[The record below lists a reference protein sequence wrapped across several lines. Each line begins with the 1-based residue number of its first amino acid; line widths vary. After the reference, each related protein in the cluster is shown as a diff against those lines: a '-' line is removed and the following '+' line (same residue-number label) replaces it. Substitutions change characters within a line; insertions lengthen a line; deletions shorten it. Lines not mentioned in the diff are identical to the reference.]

1 MKQLLITVSSYYL
14 GKRNHF
20 SLCRC
25 ISEFKNWVMNNIYI
39 RCKRRKLDGTLD
51 PLLFGNYTKELRN
64 FNLKNFS
71 RLLLNYAM
79 VIENEIAWHVNGI
92 LSQFLI

>member
-1 MKQLLITVSSYYL
+1 MEHH
-14 GKRNHF
+14 G
-20 SLCRC
+20 
-25 ISEFKNWVMNNIYI
+25 
-39 RCKRRKLDGTLD
+39 RKAGIA
-51 PLLFGNYTKELRN
+51 GMRV
-64 FNLKNFS
+64 LKNFS